1 MSIPRSCLKSDR
13 RKPASCYKDSVLP
26 HSTMRD
32 CIMDLHWKPS
42 LCLVF
47 LALSGSFIWSVG
59 VSLNVCNYMGHGAF
73 STVSLIYMVSSLF
86 EKLMGFCNTLL
97 TLQWSRRSPH
107 VGRHSLFSPVFPLHS
122 LLQSGVL
129 HESTVTP

>member
-59 VSLNVCNYMGHGAF
+59 VSLNVCNYMGQGAF

-86 EKLMGFCNTLL
+86 EKLMGFVIHYLPFNGLGG
-97 TLQWSRRSPH
+97 PH
-107 VGRHSLFSPVFPLHS
+107 MVDDIASF
-122 LLQSGVL
+122 LQSFHYTLCSNQVCCMNQQ
-129 HESTVTP
+129 